1 MIASPGSTVTVAVR
15 PVSVPSEHVM
25 SVSDQPAVADSVI
38 VFAPK
43 PSPEIV
49 NTRVFD
55 SVPSPSSSSEKPD
68 SCEPVVVNAKSCASL
83 GCASLTIVKVASF
96 LFV

>member
-1 MIASPGSTVTVAVR
+1 M
-15 PVSVPSEHVM
+15 SVPSEHVM
-25 SVSDQPAVADSVI
+25 SVSDQPAVAVSVI
-38 VFAPK
+38 VFVPK

-68 SCEPVVVNAKSCASL
+68 SCDPVVVNAKSCASL
-83 GCASLTIVKVASF
+83 GCASLTIVSVASF